1 MLAAFVKA
9 LQAFV
14 LGGTPVLAGSL
25 DTLNAMSSNNYSSGM

>member
-14 LGGTPVLAGSL
+14 MAGTPVLGGSL
-25 DTLNAMSSNNYSSGM
+25 DSLNTMSTNNYSSGM